1 MTYPDAEHY
10 SAEQI
15 KPGDV
20 FKQFRDRPEKLRTLL
35 FALIALD
42 GSLSDE
48 TRLAA
53 VASLNTQFAREELSR
68 FLDSILLAIPL
79 PEIADLDGALRLCR
93 TAGLNRVES
102 YLSVI
107 LDAQSSVIAVHRA
120 WEEAVAVH
128 FTEYHEAEEAK
139 RLLTSSG
146 ALTALVQQVSSK
158 TPAGVGEWVVR
169 YASDPRLSLIS
180 RLPHLL
186 NTIALSVK
194 ARIEHE
200 TDAHGEVIARIKSF
214 VHEEVGRESRDPV
227 RRKYVPLDRVK
238 IKQAVDSQIEV
249 ISSAIMRGDLHHASR
264 FLVELVEYQRSRGGT
279 EYLVKSLCNV
289 AKIAFDGREPIF
301 ARQVLDWAVEF
312 DSTDSWAWQQFSV
325 VLTHMGD
332 CGLALEAAR
341 KSVQHGG
348 GAAAYS
354 ALAEAFKAQGR
365 YEDAIQIYDESLK
378 KCPDSSGYARNGQ
391 AGVLKTQ
398 GKYEAA
404 LAVYDAILLDFP
416 EDIAARNGRAEVLKA
431 QGEYDAALAAYDET
445 LGMFPRNPSARNG
458 RAEVLKARGGYDAA
472 LAAYDETLGMFPRDV
487 FARCGRAEVLKAQGE
502 YDAALAAYDE
512 TLGMFPRDVFA
523 RCGRAE
529 VLKAQGEYD
538 AALAAYDETL
548 QISPRNIFARNGRP
562 GVLRA
567 LGEYDA
573 ALAAYD
579 ETLQISPRNI
589 FARNGRAGVL
599 RALGEYDAA
608 LAAYDE
614 TLRLFPRDNHT
625 RTSRALSLI
634 LMRRI
639 DAAREMLSVQ
649 YRKSR
654 EDWLSY
660 HLLGLTHLRVNSLA
674 DAIRTFQDGMEN
686 TPFSDQQPHFVT
698 ALGATYIRVRKPND
712 AYNVLEPLNGHLD
725 AATRMTRDLILVHA
739 SSEMGD
745 KGRAEELF
753 GRSSST
759 RAPFISDLRNA
770 LASRYGL
777 GKTDS
782 PVASMRGRNGD
793 VEESEIQLIAEV
805 LSIKED
811 SSHLVEQALIS
822 SECA

>member
-1 MTYPDAEHY
+1 MSAIWVSGMAGVAIVDDPNTCTVVELSDGATRQADGHAAVRHLVMTYPDAEHY

-445 LGMFPRNPSARNG
+445 LGMFPR
-458 RAEVLKARGGYDAA
+458 
-472 LAAYDETLGMFPRDV
+472 DV
-487 FARCGRAEVLKAQGE
+487 FARCGRAV
-502 YDAALAAYDE
+502 D
-512 TLGMFPRDVFA
+512 
-523 RCGRAE
+523 
-529 VLKAQGEYD
+529 
-538 AALAAYDETL
+538 
-548 QISPRNIFARNGRP
+548 
-562 GVLRA
+562 
-567 LGEYDA
+567 
-573 ALAAYD
+573 
-579 ETLQISPRNI
+579 
-589 FARNGRAGVL
+589 
-599 RALGEYDAA
+599 
-608 LAAYDE
+608 
-614 TLRLFPRDNHT
+614 
-625 RTSRALSLI
+625 
-634 LMRRI
+634 
-639 DAAREMLSVQ
+639 
-649 YRKSR
+649 RKS
-654 EDWLSY
+654 
-660 HLLGLTHLRVNSLA
+660 V
-674 DAIRTFQDGMEN
+674 
-686 TPFSDQQPHFVT
+686 V
-698 ALGATYIRVRKPND
+698 
-712 AYNVLEPLNGHLD
+712 
-725 AATRMTRDLILVHA
+725 
-739 SSEMGD
+739 
-745 KGRAEELF
+745 
-753 GRSSST
+753 
-759 RAPFISDLRNA
+759 
-770 LASRYGL
+770 
-777 GKTDS
+777 
-782 PVASMRGRNGD
+782 
-793 VEESEIQLIAEV
+793 
-805 LSIKED
+805 
-811 SSHLVEQALIS
+811 
-822 SECA
+822 

>member
-1 MTYPDAEHY
+1 MSAIWVSGMAGVAIVDDPNTCTVVELSDGATRQADGHAAVRHLVMTYPDAEHY

-445 LGMFPRNPSARNG
+445 LGMFPR
-458 RAEVLKARGGYDAA
+458 
-472 LAAYDETLGMFPRDV
+472 DV
-487 FARCGRAEVLKAQGE
+487 FARCGRAEVLKAQ
-502 YDAALAAYDE
+502 
-512 TLGMFPRDVFA
+512 
-523 RCGRAE
+523 
-529 VLKAQGEYD
+529 
-538 AALAAYDETL
+538 
-548 QISPRNIFARNGRP
+548 
-562 GVLRA
+562 
-567 LGEYDA
+567 GEYDA

>member
-1 MTYPDAEHY
+1 MSAIWVSGMAGVAIVDDPNTCTVVELSDGATRQADGHAAVRHLVMTYPDAEHY

-431 QGEYDAALAAYDET
+431 
-445 LGMFPRNPSARNG
+445 
-458 RAEVLKARGGYDAA
+458 RGGYDAA

-487 FARCGRAEVLKAQGE
+487 FARCGRAEVLKAQ
-502 YDAALAAYDE
+502 
-512 TLGMFPRDVFA
+512 
-523 RCGRAE
+523 
-529 VLKAQGEYD
+529 
-538 AALAAYDETL
+538 
-548 QISPRNIFARNGRP
+548 
-562 GVLRA
+562 
-567 LGEYDA
+567 GEYDA

>member
-1 MTYPDAEHY
+1 MSAIWVSGMAGVAIVDDPNTCTVVELSDGATRQADGHAAVRHLVMTYPDAEHY

-445 LGMFPRNPSARNG
+445 LGMFPR
-458 RAEVLKARGGYDAA
+458 
-472 LAAYDETLGMFPRDV
+472 
-487 FARCGRAEVLKAQGE
+487 
-502 YDAALAAYDE
+502 
-512 TLGMFPRDVFA
+512 DVFA